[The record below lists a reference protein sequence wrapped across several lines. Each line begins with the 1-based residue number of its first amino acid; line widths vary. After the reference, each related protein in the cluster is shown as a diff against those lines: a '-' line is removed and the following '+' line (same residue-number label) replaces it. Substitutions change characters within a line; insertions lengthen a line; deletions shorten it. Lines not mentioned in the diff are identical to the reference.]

1 MFHYSS
7 QNGFIFKEFLAVHGM
22 KALKVVNVTVTG
34 RLLHVASCKRFHGRY
49 NVIIEALDS
58 MTEHLKPELTG

>member
-1 MFHYSS
+1 
-7 QNGFIFKEFLAVHGM
+7 M

-49 NVIIEALDS
+49 NVITEALDS
-58 MTEHLKPELTG
+58 MTEYFKPELTG